1 MIETKE
7 LLHKVNTALWQ
18 GRVNDGSLDCEY
30 WHHRIKIQDN
40 LNIERTTPSVGL
52 LGYAVDEG
60 VRRNQGREGAINGP
74 DAIRN
79 RLAKI
84 PIHTQEK
91 DLLDF
96 GNICCENRDLEAAQA
111 YLRKATSQLKSNDI
125 FPIVLGGGH
134 DISYGSYMGV
144 RDYIK
149 SKGEGKI
156 GILNFDAHFDLRPM
170 VEEPTS
176 GTVFNQIYY
185 DLRKEGEEFEYFVLG
200 IQEHGNSKALFDV
213 AHELGT
219 NYITSFECELSNMSS
234 VQNSLKQFLG
244 KIDFLY
250 ITIDLDG
257 FSSAY
262 APGVSAPSPLGF
274 EPKFVWSVLDYM
286 FENIEVVGCD
296 IAELNPTYDIDN
308 HTASLAARLVDKL
321 SKT

>member
-7 LLHKVNTALWQ
+7 LLHKVSAALWQ

-30 WHHRIKIQDN
+30 WHHRIRLQEN
-40 LNIERTTPSVGL
+40 LALESVSPSIGL

-84 PIHTQEK
+84 PIHNQEK

-96 GNICCENRDLEAAQA
+96 GNICCEDRDLETTQA
-111 YLRKATSQLKSNDI
+111 YLRKATHQLKTNGI

-134 DISYGSYMGV
+134 DITYGSYMGV

-170 VEEPTS
+170 VDKPTS

-200 IQEHGNSKALFDV
+200 IQEQGNSKALFDV
-213 AHELGT
+213 AKDLGT
-219 NYITSFECELSNMSS
+219 DYLTNFECELSNMAK
-234 VQNSLKQFLG
+234 VQNRLKQFVN
-244 KIDFLY
+244 KIDYLY

-274 EPKFVWSVLDYM
+274 EPKFVWSVLDFVAM
-286 FENIEVVGCD
+286 NAEVVGCD
-296 IAELNPTYDIDN
+296 IAELNPKFDIDN
-308 HTASLAARLVDKL
+308 HTASLAARLVDYITKN
-321 SKT
+321 